1 VIVGITAIVI
11 ICGRYKDDGQGTK
24 RHSRRLEALA
34 FYVNGNRPE
43 VT

>member
-1 VIVGITAIVI
+1 MIAVITAIVI
-11 ICGRYKDDGQGTK
+11 ICGRRKRDGQRTK

-34 FYVNGNRPE
+34 FYVNGNRPK